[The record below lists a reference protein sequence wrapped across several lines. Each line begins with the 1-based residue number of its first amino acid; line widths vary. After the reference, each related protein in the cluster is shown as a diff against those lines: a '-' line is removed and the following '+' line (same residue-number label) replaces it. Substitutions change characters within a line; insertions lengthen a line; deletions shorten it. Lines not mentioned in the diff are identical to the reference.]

1 MVRIQLSND
10 WLDTYLDEEIQLSWD
25 GFRFQK
31 SLRAGYTN
39 DLNIPKTTKN
49 LSLFRAV
56 GLLDSQTQ
64 LFGTKTTTCI
74 VQIGLQMIPMMIQL
88 VGINSTEIKICLYE
102 DTFPEY
108 YKGKTIGELFA
119 DGASTIRAWN
129 KDTVSKYPTEFMTY
143 NYGMPY
149 DSEKAQYHPVRSLR
163 NILYNVASQGGYT
176 MPAIPQDYM
185 LLASKKT
192 VCPQNLRQV
201 IEFNQTSMEGDR
213 FKLHGG
219 QQVTNDLSMDETEF
233 MTFNRDHVFC
243 DIKVYVLWEKRGIVT
258 QNKNMFLD
266 VNGQHRY
273 WLPLLTGS
281 ANFGYQQFHVTQYGN
296 YEFNEGDTL
305 SFSMPDI
312 DKLRWVSV
320 IVDITYTTGGWFSY
334 ISEDD
339 YGTELEYVGRHPE
352 FRVGED
358 GYQFIPFDGE
368 THSMLPWGQPVQTVD
383 LSFAYFGYYCNLPEI
398 KVCDLWYS
406 LQWILGGKLS
416 FDHQRLVTLESA
428 DTSAVIEGSIID
440 IRPKT
445 DKLGQKNY
453 IKFKGED
460 AKPTFIIPNEWLSME
475 YTIHEN
481 SLRKTYN
488 PNYVVGYI
496 PQYSN
501 PEYDED
507 FQYWTCDFNEVEGIV
522 VLNLNGNR
530 LEPIELNT
538 FGLENLNQTMEV
550 DIETFTP
557 LLRNKDII
565 YLDGRRFLV
574 VNGKSSLDNQKT
586 TLTCLLF
593 PEIAKRIKSQQVQ
606 QNQDMS
612 QRQNQNL

>member
-1 MVRIQLSND
+1 MVRIQLLND
-10 WLDTYLDEEIQLSWD
+10 WLDTYIDEEIQLSWD

-39 DLNIPKTTKN
+39 DLNIPKTSKN
-49 LSLFRAV
+49 LSLLGAV

-64 LFGTKTTTCI
+64 MFGTKTASCI
-74 VQIGLQMIPMMIQL
+74 VQTNLQMIPMMIQ
-88 VGINSTEIKICLYE
+88 VAGVTAEEIKVCLYE

-108 YKGKTIGELFA
+108 YKGKTIKDLFV
-119 DGASTIRAWN
+119 DGPSTIRAWN
-129 KDTVSKYPTEFMTY
+129 KDTVSKYPTEFRNY

-149 DSEKAQYHPVRSLR
+149 NAEKAQYHAVRPLR
-163 NILYNVASQGGYT
+163 NILNAVASQGGYI
-176 MPAIPQDYM
+176 MPTIPQDYM

-219 QQVTNDLSMDETEF
+219 QHITNDLSMDENEF
-233 MTFNRDHVFC
+233 MTFNRNNVFC
-243 DIKVYVLWEKRGIVT
+243 DIKVYILWEKRGIVT
-258 QNKNMFLD
+258 QNKNMYLD
-266 VNGQHRY
+266 VNGQHSY

-358 GYQFIPFDGE
+358 GYQFIQFDGS
-368 THSMLPWGQPVQTVD
+368 TQSLLPWGQSIQTVD
-383 LSFAYFGYYCNLPEI
+383 LSFAYFGYYCNLPEMN
-398 KVCDLWYS
+398 VCDMWYS

-428 DTSAVIEGSIID
+428 DEYAEIEGLITE

-460 AKPTFIIPNEWLSME
+460 AKPVFTIPNEWLSME
-475 YTIHEN
+475 YTIHE
-481 SLRKTYN
+481 SSFYKTYN
-488 PNYVVGYI
+488 PNYTVGCVQ
-496 PQYSN
+496 QYSE

-507 FQYWTCDFNEVEGIV
+507 FQYWTCDFNEIEGV
-522 VLNLNGNR
+522 VILNLVGSA
-530 LEPIELNT
+530 LEPIQLHT
-538 FGLENLNQTMEV
+538 FDMEMLNQTMEV
-550 DIETFTP
+550 DITTFTP

-574 VNGKSSLDNQKT
+574 INGKSSLDNQKT
-586 TLTCLLF
+586 NLTCLLF
-593 PEIAKRIKSQQVQ
+593 PIIKAKTKSTRI
-606 QNQDMS
+606 
-612 QRQNQNL
+612 